1 MKNLNKYIVLFVLSS
16 LIITMFI
23 GCTKKDSQ
31 DTFDIEQFTSEM
43 KAKNY
48 NFEVQDVE
56 NQDDFLSNTKKRMVI
71 GKESLEIYLYNSNKE
86 MEDDA
91 KNINMN
97 GFGYSDGNK
106 SIIIDWISY
115 PHFYKKG
122 NVIVLYVGENEKII
136 SDLNDIM
143 GEQFVGGK

>member
-1 MKNLNKYIVLFVLSS
+1 MKNSNKYIVLFVLSS
-16 LIITMFI
+16 LIIAMFI
-23 GCTKKDSQ
+23 GCTKKDPQ
-31 DTFDIEQFTSEM
+31 GTFGMEQFKSEM

-48 NFEVQDVE
+48 NFEIQDVE
-56 NQDDFLSNTKKRMVI
+56 NSDDFLSNTKKRMVI
-71 GKESLEIYLYNSNKE
+71 GKEALEIYLYYNNE
-86 MEDDA
+86 DMEDDA

-106 SIIIDWISY
+106 SMIIDWISY

-122 NVIVLYVGENEKII
+122 NIIVLYVGENEKII

-143 GEQFVGGK
+143 GEQFAGEK

>member
-16 LIITMFI
+16 LIIAMFI

-48 NFEVQDVE
+48 NFEIQDVE
-56 NQDDFLSNTKKRMVI
+56 NPDDFLSNTKKRMVI
-71 GKESLEIYLYNSNKE
+71 GKEALDIYLYNSNKE

-106 SIIIDWISY
+106 SIIVDWISY

-122 NVIVLYVGENEKII
+122 NIIVLYVGENEKII

-143 GEQFVGGK
+143 GEQFAGDK

>member
-1 MKNLNKYIVLFVLSS
+1 MRNLNKYIVLFFLSS

-23 GCTKKDSQ
+23 GCTKKDPKG
-31 DTFDIEQFTSEM
+31 TFDIEQFTNEM

-48 NFEVQDVE
+48 DFEVQDVE
-56 NQDDFLSNTKKRMVI
+56 NVDDFLSKTKKRMVI
-71 GKESLEIYLYNSNKE
+71 GKDALEIYLYNNNEK

-106 SIIIDWISY
+106 SMVIDWISY

-122 NVIVLYVGENEKII
+122 NIIVLYVGENEKII

-143 GEQFVGGK
+143 GDQFIGDK

>member
-1 MKNLNKYIVLFVLSS
+1 MKNLNKYILLLVLSS
-16 LIITMFI
+16 LIITMFV

-31 DTFDIEQFTSEM
+31 STLEQFTNEM

-48 NFEVQDVE
+48 DFEIQDVE
-56 NQDDFLSNTKKRMVI
+56 NSDGFLSNTKKRMTI
-71 GKESLEIYLYNSNKE
+71 GKESLNIYIYKSNEK

-97 GFGYSDGNK
+97 GFGYSNGNK
-106 SIIIDWISY
+106 SMVIDWISY

-122 NVIVLYVGENEKII
+122 NIIVLYVGENEKII
-136 SDLNDIM
+136 SDLTDIM
-143 GEQFVGGK
+143 GEQFIGDK